1 MPPPPPAG
9 TAHPQPHE
17 ATGSTGAE
25 VRVERPQ
32 LRLVEDADPRV
43 LVLIPCLNEAPRIS
57 QLVSEIVASHPTVDV
72 LVVDD
77 GSSDDTGKRAAQ
89 AGASVLRLPFNLG
102 YGAAL
107 QTGYKYALARG
118 YDRLVQMDGDGQH
131 PASEVGGLLRSLDQ
145 GDTDLIVGSRFLGR
159 ADYRIPRLRLV
170 GIRLFSW
177 LTSLLA
183 RRRVTDP
190 TSGFQ
195 AMNRRVMRFYGQDFY
210 PYDYPDADMLVRVHY
225 GGLSFREVPVVMLG
239 GPPGKSMH
247 SGLRPA
253 YYVYKLLLSLA
264 LTWVSGPDRRAPTEG

>member
-1 MPPPPPAG
+1 VEEILA
-9 TAHPQPHE
+9 AHP
-17 ATGSTGAE
+17 
-25 VRVERPQ
+25 
-32 LRLVEDADPRV
+32 DAD
-43 LVLIPCLNEAPRIS
+43 VLI
-57 QLVSEIVASHPTVDV
+57 
-72 LVVDD
+72 VDD
-77 GSSDDTGKRAAQ
+77 GSSDDTGQRATE

-118 YDRLVQMDGDGQH
+118 YDLLVQMDGDGQH
-131 PASEVGGLLRSLDQ
+131 PASEIAGLLGSLDE
-145 GDTDLIVGSRFLGR
+145 GDTDLVVGSRFLGR
-159 ADYRIPRLRLV
+159 ADYRIPRLRLI

-183 RRRVTDP
+183 RRKVTDP

-264 LTWVSGPDRRAPTEG
+264 LTWVSGPDRQAPTEG